1 MLRKRFLSVN
11 SLITTIFTA
20 NVLFSIGTIATAQ
33 FSTTNRSMKRLSND
47 SMGGRG
53 VTYIPQSGEYSNVVL
68 WFHGLGDTADG
79 WASMMVARFLKNN
92 IYRK

>member
-1 MLRKRFLSVN
+1 
-11 SLITTIFTA
+11 
-20 NVLFSIGTIATAQ
+20 
-33 FSTTNRSMKRLSND
+33 MKRLSND